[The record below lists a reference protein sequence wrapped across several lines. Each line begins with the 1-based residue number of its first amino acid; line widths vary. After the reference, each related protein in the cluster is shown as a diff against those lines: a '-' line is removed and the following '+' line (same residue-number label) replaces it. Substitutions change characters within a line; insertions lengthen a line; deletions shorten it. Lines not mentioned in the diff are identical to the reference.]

1 MDMEM
6 DKLAIVTTFLHNIV
20 VYNIPLL
27 YGTTG
32 EIVVEKS
39 GSLNLGVEGIM
50 AVGAIFGY
58 LAGCYANSLG
68 AGILTAFLMGA
79 LCGLIFAVLT
89 VSLQANQ
96 NITGLTLTTFGL
108 GVYFFVGNGV
118 RAVSWPAMNDYAS
131 IKEGFADLAIPG
143 LSQIPVIG
151 RGLFDHNIL
160 VYLGVVIA
168 LVLWWYLS
176 RTTPG
181 LRLRA
186 VGENPGAADSV
197 GINLKKYQYIHIC
210 LGCGIMGI
218 GGYYMALNMSGSF
231 NSSCWINGYGWI
243 AVALVIFANWNP
255 ALAILGTF
263 VFGFFNTLRVSG
275 SSLAAAFPD
284 TLGWLAA
291 VPTQLYQA
299 LPFLITAVVLVAT
312 SVRKKGSSGQ
322 PASLGLNYF
331 REERLRS
338 VPAPTGGGDK
348 NHFPGTKKPLD
359 AVHPEVFYWRRSAY
373 SPWLE
378 LPEGS
383 AELSEPSACWASR
396 TALIS
401 VTTAFCRRTTC
412 SRKAAGSSW
421 S

>member
-1 MDMEM
+1 MEM
-6 DKLAIVTTFLHNIV
+6 DKLGVVTSFLHNII

-27 YGTTG
+27 YGTVG

-58 LAGCYANSLG
+58 VCGCYANSLG
-68 AGILTAFLMGA
+68 VGIAVAFLAGA
-79 LCGLIFAVLT
+79 LCGLLFAALT

-108 GVYFFVGNGV
+108 GVYFFVGNGLK
-118 RAVSWPAMNDYAS
+118 AAGWPVMSNYAS
-131 IKEGFADLAIPG
+131 IQNGFSDLPIPL
-143 LSQIPVIG
+143 LSDIPLLG
-151 RGLFDHNIL
+151 RGLFDHNVL

-168 LVLWWYLS
+168 VVMWWYLN
-176 RTTPG
+176 RTTVG
-181 LRLRA
+181 LKLRA

-197 GINLKKYQYIHIC
+197 GINVKRMKYLHIC

-218 GGYYMALNMSGSF
+218 GGYYMGLNMSGSF

-255 ALAILGTF
+255 EYAILGTV

-284 TLGWLAA
+284 MLGWLSS

-299 LPFLITAVVLVAT
+299 LPFIITAIVLVG
-312 SVRKKGSSGQ
+312 SSIRKKQGSGM
-322 PASLGLNYF
+322 PASLGINYF
-331 REERLRS
+331 REER
-338 VPAPTGGGDK
+338 
-348 NHFPGTKKPLD
+348 
-359 AVHPEVFYWRRSAY
+359 
-373 SPWLE
+373 
-378 LPEGS
+378 
-383 AELSEPSACWASR
+383 
-396 TALIS
+396 
-401 VTTAFCRRTTC
+401 
-412 SRKAAGSSW
+412 
-421 S
+421 